1 MKQNFRIPA
10 AIIACLML
18 VVVVIF
24 LFREHANKKSNDAP
38 SERSVNVVVP
48 AKLRATHQ
56 ANNEVNSKNLAPG
69 LPPASGLTWL
79 TEYANTA
86 SLKAFFDKYKDA
98 PTNSTERYPAEFAF
112 QRCAHVGIL
121 GPDRYL
127 RSSLAKLEQ
136 SQASVEERRL
146 YRNATD
152 RFVARCK
159 DFHGAMTG
167 DQLKER
173 NAQLL
178 RFPSLEAQ
186 ADQLAERIRTTGVN
200 GFRADADKLL
210 ISNNPLVMVNLSAAW
225 EEAIRRDRGEFS
237 GTLFSDVPEDVA
249 AAAWRLAA
257 CEMGWECGTENELV
271 VEACLTAIQC
281 NAASLND
288 LYQKYQFSPERYNQ
302 ITKARDG
309 ILLGLRTKNYDQLRK

>member
-38 SERSVNVVVP
+38 SERSINVVVP

-56 ANNEVNSKNLAPG
+56 ANNEVNAKNLAPG
-69 LPPASGLTWL
+69 LPPASGSTPL

-86 SLKAFFDKYKDA
+86 SLKAFSDKYNDA
-98 PTNSTERYPAEFAF
+98 PANSTERYLAELAYL
-112 QRCAHVGIL
+112 RCASVGL
-121 GPDRYL
+121 VGPDRYSRL
-127 RSSLAKLEQ
+127 KLSRLEE
-136 SQASVEERRL
+136 SQASDEERRSF
-146 YRNATD
+146 RNATD

-159 DFHGAMTG
+159 DFHGAMTV
-167 DQLKER
+167 DQVKER

-178 RFPSLEAQ
+178 RLPALEAQ

-210 ISNNPLVMVNLSAAW
+210 ISNNPLVMVSLSAAW
-225 EEAIRRDRGEFS
+225 EEAIRRDRREFL
-237 GTLFSDVPEDVA
+237 GTLFSDAPEDVA

-257 CEMGWECGTENELV
+257 CEMGTECGTENELV
-271 VEACLTAIQC
+271 VEACLTAVQC

-288 LYQKYQFSPERYNQ
+288 LYQKYLFSPERYNQ

-309 ILLGLRTKNYDQLRK
+309 ILFGLRTKNYDQLRK

>member
-18 VVVVIF
+18 VVVIF
-24 LFREHANKKSNDAP
+24 LYREHANKESNDAP
-38 SERSVNVVVP
+38 RERSANVAEP
-48 AKLRATHQ
+48 AQLPATHQ
-56 ANNEVNSKNLAPG
+56 TNIEVKDKNLAPG
-69 LPPASGLTWL
+69 LSPASGSTPL

-98 PTNSTERYPAEFAF
+98 PTNSTERYLAEIAF
-112 QRCAHVGIL
+112 QRCAYVGIV
-121 GPDRYL
+121 GPDKYL
-127 RSSLAKLEQ
+127 RSSLAKLER
-136 SQASVEERRL
+136 SQASDEERRL

-159 DFHGAMTG
+159 DFHGAMSG
-167 DQLKER
+167 EQLKER

-178 RFPSLEAQ
+178 RFPALEAQ
-186 ADQLAERIRTTGVN
+186 ADQLAERIRTTGIN

-210 ISNNPLVMVNLSAAW
+210 ITNNPLVMVSLSAAW

-237 GTLFSDVPEDVA
+237 GRLFSDLPADVA

-271 VEACLTAIQC
+271 VEACLTAGQC

-288 LYQKYQFSPERYNQ
+288 LYQKYLFSPERYNQ

-309 ILLGLRTKNYDQLRK
+309 ILFGLRTKNYDQLRK